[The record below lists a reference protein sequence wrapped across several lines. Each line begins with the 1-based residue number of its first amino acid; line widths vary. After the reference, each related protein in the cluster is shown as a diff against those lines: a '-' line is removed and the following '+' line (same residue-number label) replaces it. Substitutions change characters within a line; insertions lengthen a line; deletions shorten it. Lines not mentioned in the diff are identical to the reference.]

1 MPGTWFL
8 PPDFTFTPKGP
19 LRLGMV
25 IPHWSKPTTVLADIG
40 SGTASEIKL
49 PTTKTLVEPN
59 HAHNRSKSR
68 SGSLSL
74 WAKFEG
80 VASTSTNIDT
90 SKSRNIDYS
99 KTDHEIRTF
108 SDPLMPDV
116 VAAIANIPEV
126 KTQINSSMFGKRPV
140 YVVSGLRIATSSFTV
155 TEEDSSNS
163 AFEIE
168 GSGPPT
174 GTVPAEVGSKVR
186 HDGQKKFADS
196 YDTAPGVVFA
206 YRLSI
211 IRTHRVGTETELFS
225 HKSGFLTGPGG
236 RTEEP
241 LVVVDA
247 TKEEIDEDL
256 DEEVEYEIAEIGD
269 EICIYLPPNN

>member
-8 PPDFTFTPKGP
+8 PPDFTFTPEGP

-25 IPHWSKPTTVLADIG
+25 IPHWSKPTTVLAAVG
-40 SGTASEIKL
+40 SGTASEIML
-49 PTTKTLVEPN
+49 PNTKTLVELN

-68 SGSLSL
+68 SDSLSL
-74 WAKFEG
+74 WAKFDS
-80 VASTSTNIDT
+80 VVSASTNTDIGKSYST
-90 SKSRNIDYS
+90 DYS
-99 KTDHEIRTF
+99 KMDHEIRTF

-126 KTQINSSMFGKRPV
+126 KAQINSSMFGKRPV

-155 TEEDSSNS
+155 TKGDSSN
-163 AFEIE
+163 FFIEVE

-174 GTVPAEVGSKVR
+174 GTVPAE
-186 HDGQKKFADS
+186 HDSQKKITDS
-196 YDTAPGVVFA
+196 YDTATGIVFA
-206 YRLSI
+206 YRLNI
-211 IRTHRVGTETELFS
+211 IRTYRAVTETELFS

-236 RTEEP
+236 RKEEP
-241 LVVVDA
+241 LVIVDA

-269 EICIYLPPNN
+269 EEICIYLPPSK